1 MNHLTVTP
9 KHISESDNGGM
20 IAHGPPIMMSHEDC
34 LSHLSPSLGTLIW
47 IHWVLLQMTIPVSVA
62 AKVYVCD
69 RLKWDKN
76 MERDT

>member
-34 LSHLSPSLGTLIW
+34 FVPSFSIFGNTHLDPLGPSAND
-47 IHWVLLQMTIPVSVA
+47 HPRKCSCESV
-62 AKVYVCD
+62 
-69 RLKWDKN
+69 RLRPFE
-76 MERDT
+76 MG